1 MQHDYSLE
9 NGPGLTLRADLN
21 NALQAIA
28 TQNSDTSFPAV
39 TYPYMTFID
48 SGTNIRY
55 QRNATDTAWISQGRA
70 NLDFFGLVP
79 AGAIFMW
86 PVAVMPTEF
95 LRCDG
100 SEISRTTYS
109 RLFSAIG
116 TAFGAGNGSTTFRIP
131 NLSGRVPLGV
141 GTATGATGAT
151 AHTLGQVGGEETHAL
166 TTAEMPSHSHVMNPS
181 TVLYEGNPPLSCNVN
196 FGGANSLKTAATA
209 NAPTFP
215 EGGNAGHNNLPPYLG
230 LYYIIKH

>member
-1 MQHDYSLE
+1 MSSHDYVLE
-9 NGPGLTLRADLN
+9 DGPGLTFRADLN

-28 TQNSDTSFPAV
+28 TQNSGTSFPAV
-39 TYPYMTFID
+39 TYPYMTFVD

-55 QRNATDTAWISQGRA
+55 QRNATDTAWISQGSA

-86 PVAVMPTEF
+86 PVVTVPTEF

-100 SEISRTTYS
+100 SAISRTTYS
-109 RLFSAIG
+109 RLFSVIG
-116 TAFGAGNGSTTFRIP
+116 TTFGVGNGSTTFNVP

-151 AHTLGQVGGEETHAL
+151 AHTLGQVGGEETHVL
-166 TTAEMPSHSHVMNPS
+166 TIPEMPTHSH
-181 TVLYEGNPPLSCNVN
+181 TIADGQLDNVRATLAGIQTN
-196 FGGANSLKTAATA
+196 QSNYGASNGLINNT
-209 NAPTFP
+209 
-215 EGGNAGHNNLPPYLG
+215 GGNAAHNTLPPYLG